1 MAKVV
6 FRSLRASSPA
16 KKDTAVTVKRVRNP
30 AGGKTT
36 AMWKTPIAGR
46 LAPIYVCLPEG
57 TGTRARRLNKRLAER
72 SGQAAA
78 DR

>member
-6 FRSLRASSPA
+6 FRSLKGVKPR

-30 AGGKTT
+30 EGGKTT
-36 AMWKTPIAGR
+36 V
-46 LAPIYVCLPEG
+46 YVVDADSQTFGADL
-57 TGTRARRLNKRLAER
+57 TYAFQRNVTRARRLNKRLAER
-72 SGQAAA
+72 SGQTAA